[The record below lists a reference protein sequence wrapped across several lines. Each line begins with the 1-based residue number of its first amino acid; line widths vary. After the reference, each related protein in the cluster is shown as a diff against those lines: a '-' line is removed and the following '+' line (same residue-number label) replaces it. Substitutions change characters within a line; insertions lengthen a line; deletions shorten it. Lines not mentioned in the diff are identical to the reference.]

1 MKPSPLLLFSL
12 SILLL
17 LGCSQTPNAN
27 EDPAATD
34 SIQYDNTSEPSP
46 KPKPN
51 VGQLR
56 IVETEKVPTKT
67 DAFGLIQA
75 TIAKDT
81 LKAKV
86 EYGGGCE
93 KHIFTLYWNG
103 QFNEEDPPSIELFF
117 HHNANNDEC
126 EALIMKDVTFD
137 LKPLKEIYL
146 KAYPEQEKVVLTLQH
161 SGLWKV
167 IEYRFT
173 P

>member
-1 MKPSPLLLFSL
+1 MKHYSFFLISAFIIFQP
-12 SILLL
+12 
-17 LGCSQTPNAN
+17 GCTQTPNGN
-27 EDPAATD
+27 DDPAATD
-34 SIQYDNTSEPSP
+34 SIQYDSSGPPP

-56 IVETEKVPTKT
+56 IVEPNKVPTKT
-67 DAFGLIQA
+67 DEFGLMKASI
-75 TIAKDT
+75 IGDT

-126 EALIMKDVTFD
+126 EALIMEDVTFD

-146 KAYPEQEKVVLTLQH
+146 KAYPDQEKVVLTLQH
-161 SGLWKV
+161 SGLRKIV
-167 IEYRFT
+167 EYPFT